1 MSQAY
6 LIADTKIHDPEKY
19 ESYKRLAKPI
29 VEEFGGEYIIRG
41 GRLDVAQADLWSPS
55 RLVVIRFPNR
65 ATALAFLSS
74 EAYQPV
80 KAIRLQA
87 SEATVTV
94 VEGFLR
100 PDQSRYRALF
110 DDRFRLGFE
119 CALVNPPRG
128 FSAGCAL

>member
-19 ESYKRLAKPI
+19 EAYKRFAKPI
-29 VEEFGGEYIIRG
+29 VEEFGDEYIVRG

-65 ATALAFLSS
+65 DAALAFLSS

-94 VEGFLR
+94 VEGF
-100 PDQSRYRALF
+100 A
-110 DDRFRLGFE
+110 
-119 CALVNPPRG
+119 
-128 FSAGCAL
+128 

>member
-1 MSQAY
+1 MESRVAMRVSERAQALGIADMSQAY

-41 GRLDVAQADLWSPS
+41 VRLDVAQADLWSPS

-65 ATALAFLSS
+65 DAALAFLSS

-87 SEATVTV
+87 YEATVTF
-94 VEGFLR
+94 VEGF
-100 PDQSRYRALF
+100 S
-110 DDRFRLGFE
+110 
-119 CALVNPPRG
+119 
-128 FSAGCAL
+128 

>member
-19 ESYKRLAKPI
+19 EAYKRLAKPI
-29 VEEFGGEYIIRG
+29 VEEFGGEYIVRG

-65 ATALAFLSS
+65 DAALAFLSS

-80 KAIRLQA
+80 KAIRFA
-87 SEATVTV
+87 S
-94 VEGFLR
+94 LR
-100 PDQSRYRALF
+100 GHGYCRR
-110 DDRFRLGFE
+110 RL
-119 CALVNPPRG
+119 CL
-128 FSAGCAL
+128 SAIKAAIERCSPIG

>member
-19 ESYKRLAKPI
+19 EAYKRRAKPI
-29 VEEFGGEYIIRG
+29 VEEFGGEYIVRG

-65 ATALAFLSS
+65 DAALAFLSS

-94 VEGFLR
+94 VEGF
-100 PDQSRYRALF
+100 S
-110 DDRFRLGFE
+110 
-119 CALVNPPRG
+119 
-128 FSAGCAL
+128 

>member
-80 KAIRLQA
+80 QAIRLQA

-94 VEGFLR
+94 VEGF
-100 PDQSRYRALF
+100 S
-110 DDRFRLGFE
+110 
-119 CALVNPPRG
+119 
-128 FSAGCAL
+128 

>member
-6 LIADTKIHDPEKY
+6 LIADTKIHDQEKY

-94 VEGFLR
+94 VEGF
-100 PDQSRYRALF
+100 S
-110 DDRFRLGFE
+110 
-119 CALVNPPRG
+119 
-128 FSAGCAL
+128 

>member
-19 ESYKRLAKPI
+19 EAYKRLAKPI
-29 VEEFGGEYIIRG
+29 VEELGDEYIVRG
-41 GRLDVAQADLWSPS
+41 GRLDMAQADLWSPA

-65 ATALAFLSS
+65 DAALAFLSS

-94 VEGFLR
+94 VQGF
-100 PDQSRYRALF
+100 A
-110 DDRFRLGFE
+110 
-119 CALVNPPRG
+119 
-128 FSAGCAL
+128 

>member
-19 ESYKRLAKPI
+19 VSYKRLAKPI
-29 VEEFGGEYIIRG
+29 VEEFGGGYIVRG
-41 GRLDVAQADLWSPS
+41 GRLDVAQVDLWSPS

-65 ATALAFLSS
+65 DAALAFLSS

-94 VEGFLR
+94 AEGV
-100 PDQSRYRALF
+100 A
-110 DDRFRLGFE
+110 
-119 CALVNPPRG
+119 
-128 FSAGCAL
+128 